1 MDPRVHPVA
10 DATSLK
16 PVTER
21 ILASLGRPTWLWTLL
36 WGLVPLV
43 SPFVFATAIRL
54 SGQTLEAEDFSNLL
68 LTQAVVAY
76 ACLVLLWGAGVLA
89 RQAMAL
95 RQDMAR
101 LTPTGD
107 HTPLFRHMGSVS
119 GPLAMTTL
127 VAIILSASGWA
138 TYGPIPPLAAL
149 PLLVVYMLP
158 IQTFVWVYV
167 TILADLDRLGRR
179 PLALD
184 LFPQDRTLGLER
196 IGALASTGVGLVL
209 AAAVPVLLAGS
220 DEPVTLGISL
230 ALVATSVGVYLLSM
244 WRIHRQMVAAKA
256 RYVAIARRLY
266 AEAYEPMRADPSVA
280 TLETRASVLGQAQ
293 ALEARAHDIPTWPL
307 DEGTLRFVA
316 VVITGVV
323 TSLVVRALLATAGL

>member
-1 MDPRVHPVA
+1 MDSHLDPGNEG
-10 DATSLK
+10 ATLSPL
-16 PVTER
+16 TER
-21 ILASLGRPTWLWTLL
+21 ILARLGRPAWLWILL
-36 WGLVPLV
+36 WSLVPLL

-54 SGQTLEAEDFSNLL
+54 SGQALSNEDFANLL

-76 ACLVLLWGAGVLA
+76 ACLVLLWGAGILS
-89 RQAMAL
+89 RQATVL

-101 LTPTGD
+101 LAPAGD
-107 HTPLFRHMGSVS
+107 HRPLFRRMGSVP
-119 GPLAMTTL
+119 GPLVLTTV
-127 VAIILSASGWA
+127 VAFVLSASGWA
-138 TYGPIPPLAAL
+138 RYGPIPPLAAL

-158 IQTFVWVYV
+158 IQTFVWVYL
-167 TILADLDRLGRR
+167 TILADLDRLGRQ
-179 PLALD
+179 PLAID

-196 IGALASTGVGLVL
+196 VGALASTGVGLVL

-244 WRIHRQMVAAKA
+244 WRIHRQMVSAKA
-256 RYVAIARRLY
+256 HYMAIARRLY
-266 AEAYEPMRADPSVA
+266 AEAYEPVRADPSIA
-280 TLETRASVLGQAQ
+280 TLEARASVLGQAQ
-293 ALEARAHDIPTWPL
+293 ALEARAHDIPTWPI
-307 DEGTLRFVA
+307 DEATLRFVA